1 MEVNARRGSRRRT
14 ARRHSAAAETSQKW
28 AVITGNL
35 SKTDLKVDG
44 CLERCFER
52 LREDVG
58 HLVLYSGNMHRRKGD
73 WTFSSR
79 LRQDLASHELVK

>member
-1 MEVNARRGSRRRT
+1 MRDKEVD
-14 ARRHSAAAETSQKW
+14 
-28 AVITGNL
+28 AVQLEGIRQW
-35 SKTDLKVDG
+35 LKVDG

-58 HLVLYSGNMHRRKGD
+58 HLVLYSGDVHRREGD